1 MILNTQST
9 CTPRLMKNEMSTS
22 FSMNLSKRLAI
33 DRVLIY
39 VIVANSLEIPIKY
52 TCSLEAN
59 AHFFFSSR
67 LLRSVVSFWFIYV
80 SLGFNCVLAVFFF
93 IHISCLVVVGMVF
106 VLRGECS
113 CSVRDCGVH
122 TQFGFGASRR
132 WLCEPLASSY
142 STLKLWN
149 CCYNT
154 HMGRPMKIYLAQL
167 SSLSARSLSSF
178 YARLHC

>member
-59 AHFFFSSR
+59 ALFFSPAGYCGR
-67 LLRSVVSFWFIYV
+67 LFRFGLSTLAWVLIVFWRCFFHSYIMFGRCWNGICSKRWMQLFGAWLWCPYTVWLR
-80 SLGFNCVLAVFFF
+80 CQPA
-93 IHISCLVVVGMVF
+93 VVVW
-106 VLRGECS
+106 
-113 CSVRDCGVH
+113 
-122 TQFGFGASRR
+122 AP
-132 WLCEPLASSY
+132 CELLFHAE
-142 STLKLWN
+142 TVELL
-149 CCYNT
+149 
-154 HMGRPMKIYLAQL
+154 L
-167 SSLSARSLSSF
+167 
-178 YARLHC
+178 